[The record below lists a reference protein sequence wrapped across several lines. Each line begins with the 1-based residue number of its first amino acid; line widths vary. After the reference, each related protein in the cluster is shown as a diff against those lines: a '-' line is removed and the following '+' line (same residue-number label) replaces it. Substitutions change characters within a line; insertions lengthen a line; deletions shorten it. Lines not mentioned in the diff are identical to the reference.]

1 MDAVLASRGSNS
13 RTAGDAKK
21 LAISGLRQGA
31 FDHFSNTLQRFVHHC
46 EFYEFCKA
54 PGHVDE
60 ALSVLDKANK
70 KVPRMARGKLCG
82 ANGGT
87 RTHDLRFTKPL
98 LYQLSYVSSPFSIIL
113 AFMQLDNQA
122 I

>member
-1 MDAVLASRGSNS
+1 MEGVSKM
-13 RTAGDAKK
+13 TK
-21 LAISGLRQGA
+21 AI
-31 FDHFSNTLQRFVHHC
+31 
-46 EFYEFCKA
+46 KI
-54 PGHVDE
+54 
-60 ALSVLDKANK
+60 ALNVAQSFKN
-70 KVPRMARGKLCG
+70 CG